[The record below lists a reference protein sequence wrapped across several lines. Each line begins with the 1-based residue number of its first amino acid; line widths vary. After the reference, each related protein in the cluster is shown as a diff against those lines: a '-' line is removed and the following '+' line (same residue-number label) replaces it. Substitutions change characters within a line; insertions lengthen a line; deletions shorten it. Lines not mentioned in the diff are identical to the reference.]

1 MVYRCCLVYFLIW
14 FCWKN
19 AEKAG
24 QHFVCV
30 IFEMLSSFSLLVWLG
45 KKEKKE
51 RKKRKCTFFFRK
63 KSRESFQGFCNEH
76 QTVLFGWRLTCF
88 SPSKSP
94 RCKMP
99 GWGGVAPRMREE
111 ERKRRFPFSLEDHQH
126 LRQCVHSLAMSGCQS
141 RTANP
146 NPKLWRGGGVDFAF
160 LLCGSEFFSKL
171 RIDSSKISSWRSTI
185 VKKLKGNHIQQ
196 QNERRTSISKWDA
209 TLVYKIEAQ
218 WLLIGLP
225 KQKTKEHDIVEKPCV
240 VQ

>member
-1 MVYRCCLVYFLIW
+1 
-14 FCWKN
+14 
-19 AEKAG
+19 
-24 QHFVCV
+24 
-30 IFEMLSSFSLLVWLG
+30 MLFSLCFDLVLLKECRKGWRAFCLRYLRNAFFLFFACLTG
-45 KKEKKE
+45 KKRKE
-51 RKKRKCTFFFRK
+51 RKKKRKRTFFFRK

-126 LRQCVHSLAMSGCQS
+126 LRQCVHSVAMSGCQS

-160 LLCGSEFFSKL
+160 LLCGSELFFKTKL

-185 VKKLKGNHIQQ
+185 VKKN
-196 QNERRTSISKWDA
+196 
-209 TLVYKIEAQ
+209 
-218 WLLIGLP
+218 
-225 KQKTKEHDIVEKPCV
+225 
-240 VQ
+240 